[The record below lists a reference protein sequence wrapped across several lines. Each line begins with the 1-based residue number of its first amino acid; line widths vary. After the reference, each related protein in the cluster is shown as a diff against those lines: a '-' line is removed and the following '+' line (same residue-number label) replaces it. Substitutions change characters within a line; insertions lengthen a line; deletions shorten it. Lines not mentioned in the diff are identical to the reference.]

1 VPTILQRLTE
11 SIRLSVERAEMHL
24 RSGYVRV
31 DGEVVK
37 DPAAEVGEDARITLQ
52 PEPVTE
58 QT

>member
-1 VPTILQRLTE
+1 MTLLERLTQ
-11 SIRLSVERAEMHL
+11 SIGLSDERARMHL
-24 RSGYVRV
+24 RSGFVRV

-37 DPAAEVGEDARITLQ
+37 DPAAEVGDDARITLQ